1 MTKTDAGRLL
11 KELLLYYKENAD
23 TYKPVMEQ
31 YISKLVKCPTQQI
44 KTIKEQIVNQ
54 FNYFPRLSE
63 LGFLD
68 HSYQIKT
75 TVENKEFCFACL
87 NSGVI
92 RYTKKAP
99 GIGGIMADYDFDSR
113 CPCCEKGKRYRSF
126 PSYLERHTQ
135 EELDDLIRHNRA
147 WLRGTDEQKV
157 TESKARVN
165 AFIRGMAR

>member
-1 MTKTDAGRLL
+1 MLKKKRKTNRVKSDPYPMQVERTL
-11 KELLLYYKENAD
+11 
-23 TYKPVMEQ
+23 
-31 YISKLVKCPTQQI
+31 SKLVKCPTQKI